1 MSKSKKMK
9 KPLKIALIIISVILG
24 LCIIALGI
32 CMIPCK
38 TEAAAAS
45 ALISTE
51 EVEVRDLG
59 GGAVAF
65 VPQNPIA
72 GVIFYPGARVDA
84 KAYAPLMKALAEND
98 ILAISLDVPFN
109 LAFFDINAADGIK
122 EKFPDVSSWYIGGH
136 SLGASV
142 AGMYLEKHIEDF
154 DGIIL
159 FAGFIT
165 NDLSNT
171 NLKAISIY
179 GSNDGILT
187 GGLYDKNLKNLP
199 KDFNEYVID
208 GGNHAGFAYYG
219 KQSGDNDATIS
230 KETQIKLTAEY
241 IAENIK

>member
-24 LCIIALGI
+24 LCVLALGI

-45 ALISTE
+45 ALVSNE
-51 EVEVRDLG
+51 EITVKEING
-59 GGAVAF
+59 GTAF
-65 VPQNPIA
+65 VPKEPSA
-72 GVIFYPGARVDA
+72 GVIFYPGARVQA
-84 KAYAPLMKALAEND
+84 KAYAPLMKELAENN
-98 ILAISLDVPFN
+98 ILAISLDIPFN
-109 LAFFDINAADGIK
+109 LAFFDINGADGVK
-122 EKFPDVSSWYIGGH
+122 EQFPDVKTWYIGGH

-142 AGMYLEKHIEDF
+142 SGMYLEKHIDEF

-165 NDLSNT
+165 NDLSKT

-187 GGLYDKNLKNLP
+187 GGLYDDNLKNLP
-199 KDFNEYVID
+199 KDFNEFVID

-219 KQSGDNDATIS
+219 KQSGDNEATIP
-230 KETQIKLTAEY
+230 KDTQIKLTAKY
-241 IAENIK
+241 IAENIGA